1 MTQEPRAG
9 ARLRLTWNA
18 DRTKGIIM
26 SIFMV
31 DTTARV
37 LDSEDY

>member
-18 DRTKGIIM
+18 DRIKGTIM
-26 SIFMV
+26 SIFMAA
-31 DTTARV
+31 TTVRV